1 MSSSFQISKD
11 NSKMKFSRAGTFADL
26 LVRYIR
32 ERKGGDA
39 PSVYTV
45 AQIDRRTYSSI
56 VSNPF
61 RIVSKRTA
69 ILFALALGLGRN
81 EADSLLLAAGYAFSP
96 ALPEDRILA
105 ESIAAGECDVYKI
118 NARLVEEGVRS
129 IL

>member
-32 ERKGGDA
+32 ERRGGDA

-69 ILFALALGLGRN
+69 ILFALALGLGRS
-81 EADSLLLAAGYAFSP
+81 ETDSLLLAAGYALSP

-105 ESIAAGECDVYKI
+105 ESIAAGECDVYRI
-118 NARLVEEGVRS
+118 NERLVAQGVRP

>member
-11 NSKMKFSRAGTFADL
+11 NSKMKFSRAGMFADL

-32 ERKGGDA
+32 ERRDGDA

-69 ILFALALGLGRN
+69 ILFALALGLGRD
-81 EADSLLLAAGYAFSP
+81 EVDSLLLAAGYALSP

-118 NARLVEEGVRS
+118 NARLLAQGVRP